1 MHDHLVSL
9 CADQAVNS
17 MTQKTVVITGGN
29 RGIGLS
35 ITEAFAE
42 ANFNVFVGARQDAGL
57 QAKFG
62 NKVTFV
68 PTDVRDER
76 AHQGLVA
83 RALEATG
90 RLDVFI
96 NNAGYSEWRPIA
108 RIDDAFLDDIIATN
122 LKGAFWGCKAAI
134 AAMKDGGSII
144 NISSIASKRGSA
156 NNSAYVA
163 TKFAM
168 NGLTQSLAK
177 EVGPRGIRVN
187 GVCPVLIPTEG
198 LLEALKSVDSP
209 AKGDG
214 AAFIAKFAVD
224 NAALQRLPT
233 GAEVAATCLFL
244 ASDAASA
251 ITAQNINVDCGVFP
265 Q

>member
-1 MHDHLVSL
+1 MAFLDK
-9 CADQAVNS
+9 N
-17 MTQKTVVITGGN
+17 MIKKTVVITGGN

-35 ITEAFAE
+35 ITKAFIDDGYA
-42 ANFNVFVGARQDAGL
+42 VFVGARQNGEL
-57 QAKFG
+57 AKYFG
-62 NKVTFV
+62 DEVTFV
-68 PTDVRDER
+68 PTDVRYED
-76 AHQGLVA
+76 AHVKLIQ
-83 RALEATG
+83 RALDATG
-90 RLDVFI
+90 RLDVYI

-108 RIDDAFLDDIIATN
+108 EIDDVFLGDIIATN
-122 LKGAFWGCKAAI
+122 LKGAFWGCKSAVAV
-134 AAMKDGGSII
+134 MQEGGSIV

-177 EVGPRGIRVN
+177 EVGSRGIRVN

-198 LLEALKSVDSP
+198 LLEALKSLHGP
-209 AKGDG
+209 AKGEDG
-214 AAFIAKFAVD
+214 ASFITKFAED
-224 NAALQRLPT
+224 NAALKRLPT
-233 GAEVAATCLFL
+233 GAEVAAMCVFL

>member
-1 MHDHLVSL
+1 MSK
-9 CADQAVNS
+9 
-17 MTQKTVVITGGN
+17 KTVVITGGN

-35 ITEAFAE
+35 ITEAFVDAGY
-42 ANFNVFVGARQDAGL
+42 AVFVGARQEAGL
-57 QAKFG
+57 AARFG
-62 NKVTFV
+62 DKVVFV
-68 PTDVRDER
+68 PTDVRDEA
-76 AHQGLVA
+76 AHLKLVKA
-83 RALEATG
+83 AVDATG
-90 RLDVFI
+90 RLDAFV

-108 RIDDAFLDDIIATN
+108 EIDDAFLDDIIATN
-122 LKGAFWGCKAAI
+122 LKGAFWGCKAAV
-134 AAMKDGGSII
+134 AAMGDGGSIV

-187 GVCPVLIPTEG
+187 GVCPVLIPTDG
-198 LLEALKSVDSP
+198 LLEALKSPHGP

-214 AAFIAKFAVD
+214 AGFIAKFAVD
-224 NAALQRLPT
+224 NAALKRLPT
-233 GAEVAATCLFL
+233 GPEVGAMCVFL
-244 ASDAASA
+244 ASGAASA
-251 ITAQNINVDCGVFP
+251 VTAQNINVDCGVFP